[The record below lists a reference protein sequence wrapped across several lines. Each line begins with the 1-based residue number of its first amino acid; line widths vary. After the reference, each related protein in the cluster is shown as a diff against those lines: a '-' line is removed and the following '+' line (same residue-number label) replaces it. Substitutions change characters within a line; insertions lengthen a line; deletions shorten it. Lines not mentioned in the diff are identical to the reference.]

1 MKRLGV
7 KFDRKQC
14 MKCKYHGTI
23 GSRTMGNHNCI
34 CCDYALLAGEAC
46 LKRAGVDGYVYD
58 RRGDGGEC
66 QLFEEGEA
74 LGSAEVNKQM
84 REEVC
89 IRRLERKGGR

>member
-1 MKRLGV
+1 MKRLEV

-34 CCDYALLAGEAC
+34 CCDYAILAGEAC
-46 LKRAGVDGYVYD
+46 LKRVGVDGYVYD

-66 QLFEEGEA
+66 QLFEAGKA
-74 LGSAEVNKQM
+74 LGTKEISFARRRSMVEK
-84 REEVC
+84 
-89 IRRLERKGGR
+89 IRRRKHD